1 VQIDD
6 ALPFDSSILLM
17 AVCSGQYF
25 GGGMHVA
32 PMAKMNDGLFDV
44 VSFNEFS
51 KLNALL
57 KLYKIYSGGHLLD
70 NNVHYVQT
78 KKIKIEPLEESKIE
92 IEADGEII
100 GCLPAQFELI
110 KETLPLII

>member
-1 VQIDD
+1 
-6 ALPFDSSILLM
+6 
-17 AVCSGQYF
+17 
-25 GGGMHVA
+25 
-32 PMAKMNDGLFDV
+32 MNDGLFDV

-70 NNVHYVQT
+70 NNVHYVQA

-110 KETLPLII
+110 KETLPLIV

>member
-1 VQIDD
+1 
-6 ALPFDSSILLM
+6 M
-17 AVCSGQYF
+17 
-25 GGGMHVA
+25 
-32 PMAKMNDGLFDV
+32 
-44 VSFNEFS
+44 
-51 KLNALL
+51 
-57 KLYKIYSGGHLLD
+57 LD

-110 KETLPLII
+110 RETLPLII